1 MLSCRIYTSGW
12 NGKCILWP
20 NLFCVFP
27 DAFNRMLQDLVC
39 FFWIATSAIR
49 KNQFVLYETVH
60 IRPGHPALNIDSA
73 VSPCAGCLSAQGE
86 VYRNKKSDLYFL
98 SLGFRDWI
106 AFGLPL
112 ERNEDIILCL
122 YTWHCWTLVGKL
134 HNKPSKMHQIRLI
147 CCK

>member
-1 MLSCRIYTSGW
+1 MGSAYCGPTFFVYFLTLFQLSIGCYKTW
-12 NGKCILWP
+12 Y
-20 NLFCVFP
+20 V
-27 DAFNRMLQDLVC
+27 

-73 VSPCAGCLSAQGE
+73 VSPCAGCLLAQGE

-122 YTWHCWTLVGKL
+122 YT
-134 HNKPSKMHQIRLI
+134 
-147 CCK
+147 